1 LKIPTTSLRIITLLL
16 VPVMIL
22 SCHLEDFNMSKVVR
36 PDDIIPRY
44 TAPLAFGTFKVSD
57 LSPAPL
63 IADIPIPAAGLTLKS
78 VEISKAGTSFSSAAV
93 DSAYLVTL
101 FTNNTLCEVA
111 YALSFINSASGQT
124 FTTFRAVP
132 NIPPMTKDFMVR
144 FDLDKEALNNLKLS
158 TDVAL
163 TFTLLPPSSG
173 ILTFKEVKDKTF
185 TMKIFFYAPTNLLK
199 L

>member
-1 LKIPTTSLRIITLLL
+1 MKIPTTSLRIITLLL

-57 LSPAPL
+57 LSPAL
-63 IADIPIPAAGLTLKS
+63 LLADFPIPAAGLTLKNI
-78 VEISKAGTSFSSAAV
+78 EISKAGTSFSSAAV

-111 YALSFINSASGQT
+111 YALSFIDSDSGQT
-124 FTTFRAVP
+124 HKTFRAP
-132 NIPPMTKDFMVR
+132 NIPPMTKDFRVR
-144 FDLDKEALNNLKLS
+144 FDLDREALNNLKLS

-163 TFTLLPPSSG
+163 TFTLLPPLSG